1 MTNLMGEKLRMLILE
16 RGVSQKELAQKAGV
30 TEAAIS
36 HYINGDRSPRGAILL
51 NIANALGTTTDFLL
65 SVSKSEK
72 NNISENEIEN
82 CYKLLAKNINQV
94 SFEQKQR
101 FLKLLLQGG

>member
-1 MTNLMGEKLRMLILE
+1 MTNLMGEKLRMLIAE

-51 NIANALGTTTDFLL
+51 NIANALGFF
-65 SVSKSEK
+65 V
-72 NNISENEIEN
+72 
-82 CYKLLAKNINQV
+82 V
-94 SFEQKQR
+94 SFKIRENQHIRK
-101 FLKLLLQGG
+101 

>member
-51 NIANALGTTTDFLL
+51 NIANALDTTTDFLL
-65 SVSKSEK
+65 SGSKSEK

>member
-1 MTNLMGEKLRMLILE
+1 MTNLMGEKLRTLIAE

-65 SVSKSEK
+65 SVSKSEE
-72 NNISENEIEN
+72 NNTSENEIEN

>member
-1 MTNLMGEKLRMLILE
+1 MTNLMGEKLRMLIAE

-30 TEAAIS
+30 TEAAVS

>member
-1 MTNLMGEKLRMLILE
+1 M
-16 RGVSQKELAQKAGV
+16 AQKAGV
-30 TEAAIS
+30 TEAAVS

>member
-1 MTNLMGEKLRMLILE
+1 MTNLMGEKLRMLIAE

-72 NNISENEIEN
+72 NNTSENEIEN

>member
-1 MTNLMGEKLRMLILE
+1 MTNLMGEKLRMLIAE

-94 SFEQKQR
+94 NFEQKQR

>member
-65 SVSKSEK
+65 SGSKSEK
-72 NNISENEIEN
+72 NNISKNEIEN

>member
-1 MTNLMGEKLRMLILE
+1 MTNLMGEKLRMLIAE

-30 TEAAIS
+30 TEAAVS

-72 NNISENEIEN
+72 NNRSENEIET

>member
-30 TEAAIS
+30 TEAAVS

-65 SVSKSEK
+65 SGSKSEK

-94 SFEQKQR
+94 SFEQKHR